1 MSMHNIAVPQIA
13 FEAQLAHRG
22 GFSDWYQNADDSE
35 LVHHHEELCAAL
47 AQFEAKGI
55 RSNVTDLM
63 VERRDLIANMIGL
76 R

>member
-1 MSMHNIAVPQIA
+1 MSMFNIAVPQIA

-22 GFSDWYQNADDSE
+22 GFSQWYQDASESE
-35 LVHHHEELCAAL
+35 LIHQHEELCTSL
-47 AQFEAKGI
+47 AEFEAKGI
-55 RSNVTDLM
+55 RSHITDLM